1 MHCPIALLLSGLCV
15 IVLGEQT
22 CSRRQCVINGNYQ
35 ERTNSIN
42 TVGVLYYSV
51 IRKTH
56 SRWREVTNGQT
67 VSATFKP
74 TSSCNMVVRY
84 VNFYIKGG
92 SSCQT
97 DIQIIRGGK
106 MKTRR
111 HITHCGRTKQSCLRW
126 HGLNSLSSNL
136 RQQCPQPSQVRVF
149 IKPLVVNNTAHKCS
163 VSANTINIPIIRLF
177 MEYTTKEEP
186 TKLAPTTRRPVPTT
200 VKARPTTSN

>member
-92 SSCQT
+92 SACQAT
-97 DIQIIRGGK
+97 IQLIRGSK
-106 MKTRR
+106 METWSNLA
-111 HITHCGRTKQSCLRW
+111 HCGPEETKCLRW
-126 HGLNSLSSNL
+126 HGLNEISYYL
-136 RQQCPQPSQVRVF
+136 RHQCPNPSQVKVVIR
-149 IKPLVVNNTAHKCS
+149 PVVNEGRVYPCW
-163 VSANTINIPIIRLF
+163 VIANSDNIPIIRLF